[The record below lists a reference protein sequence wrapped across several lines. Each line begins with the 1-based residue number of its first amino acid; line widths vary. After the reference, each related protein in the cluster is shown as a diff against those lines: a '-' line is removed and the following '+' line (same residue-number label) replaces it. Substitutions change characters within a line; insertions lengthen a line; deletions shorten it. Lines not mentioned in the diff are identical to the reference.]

1 MSASDQEES
10 IWTKFH
16 VTKLLMLIAVIAI
29 FKLGRWF
36 FDPYFK
42 YKNRNAVKDYECFF
56 NGKIESKS
64 ELGQPYLLRD

>member
-1 MSASDQEES
+1 MSASEGEQPS
-10 IWTKFH
+10 FWVKFH
-16 VTKLLMLIAVIAI
+16 VSKILLALTIFTVLKLV
-29 FKLGRWF
+29 RWF

-64 ELGQPYLLRD
+64 ELG